1 MTRVRVLREAV
12 EELRAIA
19 QYYEAQ
25 RLGLGRAFA
34 EEVRRAQLRIQER
47 PLASRIERSE
57 VRVRTLHDF
66 RIESTTEPART
77 KYSSSLLRIV
87 DDDRDSGVRASSH
100 ITTGWSERDKDKVLF
115 QIGRQRVAQAERYA
129 AQRSFRA

>member
-12 EELRAIA
+12 EEVRAIA

-25 RLGLGRAFA
+25 RPGWVGRS
-34 EEVRRAQLRIQER
+34 LKWSDER
-47 PLASRIERSE
+47 NSGSRSGRWHRESSE
-57 VRVRTLHDF
+57 AKSVFEPSHDF
-66 RIESTTEPART
+66 RVESTTEPART

-100 ITTGWSERDKDKVLF
+100 ITAWSERDLDKVLF
-115 QIGRQRVAQAERYA
+115 QIGRHRVAQAERYA